1 MRRARAAPAFPTEP
15 LVPVASTATVTPPA
29 ATAPPRSAPLRL
41 PRPDAGERIAL
52 ALIAIGI
59 AVELLLLW
67 PAPLVPAFDGPWR
80 HDPAIFA
87 YEGALVR
94 QGGMP
99 YLAFWD
105 HKGPLIYLINAAGLS
120 ISGGQIWGVWLVGLV
135 AIWAAAAAAY
145 LAMRES
151 FGVAGGLAGLVFFV
165 FALGG
170 METGTNM
177 TEQYALP
184 LAWGAVLVLVRW
196 TRARRD
202 LLGTGCALGMLG
214 ALAFFLRANLAGA
227 AASAALAIAV
237 VLINRRQRGALAR
250 MIAGGAIGALIIALP
265 LIAWLARGGALRA
278 FWDDAIAYNFLYSQS
293 GWTQRAIALL
303 AGVWLATVTA
313 PIVLPLA
320 GLVVSIRRLRRSL
333 PDDRVRVVL
342 LFMVIWTVLELSLAS
357 VSGRAYDHYFVMLIP
372 PMAML
377 TAALVAEL
385 VALAP
390 ANVRRRARWSPMAAA
405 LLAVVMFRPLADR
418 FVQRARTTGLVPS
431 PASSQT
437 VAAADFVRANSAP
450 NDRLLVWGLA
460 GGVYLL
466 AERPPASRY
475 LFASPLLTREY
486 GDVIAPKFL
495 TELRRRPPL
504 LIVDAGEFDASAPS
518 LARWNPTWRYPDMRW
533 YAPHRVVT
541 PALRPFYDFVA
552 ENYRA
557 VAIVGPE
564 RWTIYRI
571 NKRMVVG
578 AP

>member
-1 MRRARAAPAFPTEP
+1 MRRAPAAAAFPTEP
-15 LVPVASTATVTPPA
+15 FVPVASAPPVTPHAAPA
-29 ATAPPRSAPLRL
+29 AFNGAPLRL
-41 PRPDAGERIAL
+41 LRSDAGERIAL
-52 ALIAIGI
+52 ALIALWI

-99 YLAFWD
+99 YLSFWD

-120 ISGGQIWGVWLVGLV
+120 ISGGQIWGVWLVGLI
-135 AIWAAAAAAY
+135 AIWAAALIAY

-151 FGVAGGLAGLVFFV
+151 FGVGSALAGLVFFV

-184 LAWGAVLVLVRW
+184 LAWGTVLVLVRW
-196 TRARRD
+196 TRARRAV
-202 LLGTGCALGMLG
+202 LGTGFALGILG

-227 AASAALAIAV
+227 AVTAALAIAM
-237 VLINRRQRGALAR
+237 VLIKRRRQHGAVARLAA
-250 MIAGGAIGALIIALP
+250 AGAVGALIVALP
-265 LIAWLARGGALRA
+265 LLAWLAHGGALRA
-278 FWDDAIAYNFLYSQS
+278 FWDEAIAYNFLYSKA
-293 GWTQRAIALL
+293 GWAQRVIAVL

-313 PIVLPLA
+313 PVVLPLA
-320 GLVVSIRRLRRSL
+320 GLVASVRRLRRSR
-333 PDDRVRVVL
+333 PNDRARVIM
-342 LFMVIWTVLELSLAS
+342 LFILTWTVVELFLAS

-385 VALAP
+385 MLLAP
-390 ANVRRRARWSPMAAA
+390 ANIRRRWQHSPMTAA
-405 LLAVVMFRPLADR
+405 LLALLMFRPLADR

-450 NDRLLVWGLA
+450 TDRLLVWGLA

-466 AERPPASRY
+466 ADRPPASRY
-475 LFASPLLTREY
+475 LFASPLLTRGY
-486 GDVIAPKFL
+486 GDVIAPEFL
-495 TELRRRPPL
+495 TELRRSPPL
-504 LIVDAGEFDASAPS
+504 LIVDAGESDASAPS
-518 LARWNPTWRYPDMRW
+518 LAQWNPAWRYPDMQW

-557 VAIVGPE
+557 VAVVGPE
-564 RWTIYRI
+564 RWTIYRA
-571 NKRMVVG
+571 KARTE